1 MLNVHFM
8 VFMQIKGTVISVQ
21 IALRRYP
28 ITVSPSECGGIKYVI
43 SSNIVEDRSDDNR
56 YRRFIFS

>member
-1 MLNVHFM
+1 M
-8 VFMQIKGTVISVQ
+8 VFMPMKGTVISVQ
-21 IALRRYP
+21 IALSRYP
-28 ITVSPSECGGIKYVI
+28 ITVSPSECGEIKYVI